1 MKKESNCIFV
11 GFCTFSL
18 KFWALFA
25 CFFVVCK
32 CSFTHF
38 WASFLRPGGGRR
50 GTCEFSPAH
59 LTFLGQIWIWNTF
72 FFWTVNSNLTHLF
85 KIRLS
90 FCWFS
95 GGVIFWHFKEEIW
108 HGGKTTLPCRIH
120 FWRALNK
127 SKHADGDRANQHPLR
142 QCHQAT
148 NRRIQDA
155 CDEELALCDDLM
167 KMKQWEGGRGASNIT
182 AQTSCHRCVTLERLN
197 LPNHAKFRDC
207 NEILIFYGIPVG
219 YKWCLWV
226 FSNHII
232 RTPPKSEI

>member
-1 MKKESNCIFV
+1 M
-11 GFCTFSL
+11 
-18 KFWALFA
+18 
-25 CFFVVCK
+25 
-32 CSFTHF
+32 
-38 WASFLRPGGGRR
+38 FL
-50 GTCEFSPAH
+50 CCVQM
-59 LTFLGQIWIWNTF
+59 LIYTFLGIFFEAGGGSARNMWILPRTF
-72 FFWTVNSNLTHLF
+72 GIFGTNLDLEYIFFWTVYSNLTYLF